1 MELTPQLL
9 VVGVGCAIAV
19 YTDLKSEKIYNSLT
33 FTMMVMGLVMNASLG
48 APLVGVYGLL
58 IATAV
63 HYGLWRLG
71 VQKGGDAKLM
81 MGIGA
86 LMGWHFMLEA
96 SAYYGLLYFP
106 IGLTFLAVKGKIPNL
121 IATLKYTADRAK
133 GLPGGEPPKPT
144 KLVTGPIIAAATLL
158 ATLL

>member
-9 VVGVGCAIAV
+9 AVFAGCAIAV
-19 YTDLKSEKIYNSLT
+19 YTDYKGGKIYNSLT

-48 APLVGVYGLL
+48 APLVGLYGLL

-63 HYGLWRLG
+63 HYTLWRLG

-86 LMGWHFMLEA
+86 LSGWHFMLEA
-96 SAYYGLLYFP
+96 SAYYGVLYFP
-106 IGLTFLAVKGKIPNL
+106 VGLFFLWYKGRLPNL
-121 IATLKYTADRAK
+121 LATLKYTAARAQ
-133 GLPGGEPPKPT
+133 GLPGGEPPEPT
-144 KLVTGPIIAAATLL
+144 TLITGPIIASAALL
-158 ATLL
+158 AALL